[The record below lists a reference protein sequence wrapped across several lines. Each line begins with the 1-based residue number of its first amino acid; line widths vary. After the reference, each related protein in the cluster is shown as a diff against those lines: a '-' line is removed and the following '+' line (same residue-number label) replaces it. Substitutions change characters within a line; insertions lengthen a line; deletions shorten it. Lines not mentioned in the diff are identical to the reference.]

1 MADIHGIRE
10 GLDSV
15 QSSIDSASWSADQ
28 AADNA
33 RDAVSELD
41 DIKGTVA
48 NLIDEVD
55 MLVGYS
61 KHDVDQA
68 LAHVKFIGKL
78 YDMYFNRLENLIDG
92 NDQYDNKMKFV
103 NLVALLQAL
112 TTNES
117 YVLSFDSSY
126 NLEAFYDDVSGFG
139 YKVIKNKE
147 VANG

>member
-1 MADIHGIRE
+1 MSDVHSIRE

-33 RDAVSELD
+33 KDAVSELD
-41 DIKGTVA
+41 DIKSTVA

-61 KHDVDQA
+61 KYDVDQA
-68 LAHVKFIGKL
+68 MRHVKFITKL
-78 YDMYFNRLENLIDG
+78 YDMYLNRLENVIDG
-92 NDQYDNKMKFV
+92 NNQYDDKMKFV
-103 NLVALLQAL
+103 NLVALLE
-112 TTNES
+112 TVVSSENGT
-117 YVLSFDSSY
+117 LSFDKNY
-126 NLEAFYDDVSGFG
+126 RLESFYDDNSGFG
-139 YKVIKNKE
+139 YKVVRNKE